1 MSYFLA
7 GDLDDNYF
15 LYLIAIGF
23 VIFALMLFIFLLVNR
38 IRVEKARFGGVK
50 LSIPLKLR
58 AFMLTIFINYQMNRK
73 PNKTWKFSAT
83 TCFLPGMPPSTVKD
97 FSRLWIQMC
106 QFTSRLIYFA
116 TIADGNFHWKA
127 STLGQFSDKAPLAKV
142 SKVFTY
148 VNSTNL
154 PFICTTVYKASA
166 YGLKTCTKAYSH
178 VATVC
183 ESNQCGTEVAV
194 KMLKHCATMEQL
206 KSLLS
211 ELKVLNYI
219 GSHVNIV
226 NLLGACTANLVK
238 GELYVL
244 MEYCCHGNL
253 QQYLTRNRH
262 RFARKSNVSTTAE
275 TSVESEISV
284 SGTDKEDTHR
294 GWFD

>member
-1 MSYFLA
+1 MEILSYNLLSSGNAAVDSKGLFSPLDPNVPVHEQI
-7 GDLDDNYF
+7 DLLRYDCRWEFPLESID
-15 LYLIAIGF
+15 
-23 VIFALMLFIFLLVNR
+23 
-38 IRVEKARFGGVK
+38 FGP
-50 LSIPLKLR
+50 I
-58 AFMLTIFINYQMNRK
+58 
-73 PNKTWKFSAT
+73 
-83 TCFLPGMPPSTVKD
+83 
-97 FSRLWIQMC
+97 
-106 QFTSRLIYFA
+106 
-116 TIADGNFHWKA
+116 
-127 STLGQFSDKAPLAKV
+127 LGQGAFGKGTVQSNV
-142 SKVFTY
+142 STY
-148 VNSTNL
+148 VNCANL
-154 PFICTTVYKASA
+154 PFISTTVYKASA

-284 SGTDKEDTHR
+284 SVTDKEDTHR